1 MLYHLFQYLGSIYDI
16 PGARLFNYLSFR
28 AGMSVMLALLVGIV
42 FGKRIIR
49 FLRRRTLCDSIRDL
63 NLAGQMQK
71 QGTPTM
77 GGIVILISVLVPVL
91 LFANLA
97 SMYTWLLIVTLVW
110 LSALGF
116 IDDYIKVFRKNKN
129 GLRGIYKVIGQAG
142 IGIVVSMTICLH
154 SDFVVRPKSAPHAR
168 EAQQITA
175 ESGGHKRTMY
185 VGREQKSTITTIPFF
200 KNNEFNYKSL
210 VPQRLHAYAD
220 TLGWAVFILACIFI
234 IIAVSNGANLTD
246 GMDGLAAGTSV
257 FIAVTLGIL
266 AYLSGNVIY
275 ADYLQIL
282 YLPNSGE
289 AAVFMAALVG
299 ALVGFLWYNTYPSQ
313 AFMGDTGSL
322 ALGGDTQ
329 GVDAA
334 CAVWCVLCRE
344 FVGDSAG
351 GVVQVH
357 TPQVWRGQADIPD
370 VAPAP
375 SLPKERHT
383 REQDSNAVL
392 YHSRLACSSGSADA
406 QGEVNTGTQGRDAT
420 FCVSTTD
427 TLINIK

>member
-322 ALGGDTQ
+322 ALGG
-329 GVDAA
+329 VIAV
-334 CAVWCVLCRE
+334 CAIVIRKELMLPVLC
-344 FVGDSAG
+344 
-351 GVVQVH
+351 GVFFAESLSVIVQVAWFKFTRRRYGAGRRIFLMSPLH
-357 TPQVWRGQADIPD
+357 HHYQKKGIHENKIAMRFYIIAALLA
-370 VAPAP
+370 VA
-375 SLPKERHT
+375 
-383 REQDSNAVL
+383 AVL
-392 YHSRLACSSGSADA
+392 
-406 QGEVNTGTQGRDAT
+406 
-420 FCVSTTD
+420 
-427 TLINIK
+427 TLKVR